1 MQRARQSENGVESSR
16 GARDHDGHARTS
28 RARMNARGVLERE
41 GNDMGG

>member
-1 MQRARQSENGVESSR
+1 MQRARESENGVESSR

-41 GNDMGG
+41 GNGMGG